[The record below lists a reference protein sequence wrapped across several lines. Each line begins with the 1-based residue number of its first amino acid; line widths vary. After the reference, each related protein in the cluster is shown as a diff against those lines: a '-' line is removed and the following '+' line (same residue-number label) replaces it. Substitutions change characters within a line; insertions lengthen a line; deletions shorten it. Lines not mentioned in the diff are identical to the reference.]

1 MVDLQAW
8 LAWLE
13 SRSTNGSKAFKKRRG
28 VARIGNISI
37 FQSHAQSLEACA
49 CARTR
54 NYIIKS
60 AELTVQRWLAQLR
73 MRVGV
78 AALK

>member
-1 MVDLQAW
+1 MVALQAW
-8 LAWLE
+8 LARLGN
-13 SRSTNGSKAFKKRRG
+13 RSTN
-28 VARIGNISI
+28 ARIGNISI
-37 FQSHAQSLEACA
+37 FQSHAQALEACA

-54 NYIIKS
+54 NYVIKS
-60 AELTVQRWLAQLR
+60 AELTVQRWVAQLR